1 MIGMQTASK
10 ARAAILRR
18 LTQIE
23 SELQQARADLK
34 NLRTH
39 DPATAEVVTRGARLS
54 GEKAGL
60 ERRLEVLMLDPT
72 QLRP

>member
-23 SELQQARADLK
+23 TELQQARADLK

>member
-1 MIGMQTASK
+1 MVGMQTAPK

-34 NLRTH
+34 NLRSH

-60 ERRLEVLMLDPT
+60 ERRLEVLQLDPT
-72 QLRP
+72 QMRS

>member
-1 MIGMQTASK
+1 MVGMQSASK
-10 ARAAILRR
+10 ARAAILKR
-18 LTQIE
+18 LSQIE

-34 NLRTH
+34 NLRSH

-60 ERRLEVLMLDPT
+60 ERRLEVLQLDPT
-72 QLRP
+72 QMRP

>member
-1 MIGMQTASK
+1 MVGMQPASK
-10 ARAAILRR
+10 ARAAILKR
-18 LTQIE
+18 LSQIE

-34 NLRTH
+34 NLRSH

-60 ERRLEVLMLDPT
+60 ERRLEVLQLDPT
-72 QLRP
+72 QMRP

>member
-1 MIGMQTASK
+1 MACMKTATS

-34 NLRTH
+34 NLRSH

-60 ERRLEVLMLDPT
+60 ERRLEVLQLDPT
-72 QLRP
+72 QMRP